1 MSLPEYFKSANQSTE
16 SMLSRYSDL
25 ALAAGMVAII
35 ALMVLP
41 LPELMIDFLV
51 AVNICFGLILILVA
65 IYIASPLQFSVFPSI
80 LLIST
85 LFRLALSIATTRM
98 ILLEGEAG
106 HIIDTFG
113 QLVAGGNLV
122 VGLVVFLIITVVQFI
137 VIAKGAERV
146 AEVAAR
152 FSLDAMPGKQLSIDS
167 DLRSGLID
175 KDEARRKRRE
185 LELES
190 KLHGSLDGAM
200 KFVKGDAIAGIVI
213 IIINLLGGLGVG
225 VLQQD
230 MDVNAA
236 MVKYSILTIG
246 DGMVAQIPALLG
258 AMSAG
263 LIVTRATDEEHDKHL
278 GDSIQ
283 KQLTAKP
290 RVMLVAGGICW
301 LLAAVPGFP
310 SVVFILLGLALVTL
324 GAMLTP
330 TLRTRLDDFSK
341 PAFGAV
347 MRHKESSMPQ
357 VLATALPETRPA
369 VPLLLQLP
377 RRGAHADTETALVR
391 GLEDVLDDFQI
402 HLGAPLPCITIH
414 WHGNVGDEWRLLA
427 FEVPIAQG
435 ESLTG
440 NPADA
445 IPEAVRQALRRH
457 AAQFLGIQ
465 ETSALLTRASG
476 DYPEVVK
483 EVLRA
488 VPTQRVAEILRVLVE
503 EEVPIRNL
511 RGILEAIADAG
522 QREKDVFALTEFAR
536 MALKRQLS
544 HRYAPHGSLRAL
556 LLMPELEEALRQA
569 IRVTA
574 GIQQLAID
582 PTDAQK
588 IIDAFVAAV
597 ERHRPAAILTTVDL
611 RRHVRRM
618 IEQECFDLPVLSY
631 HELMPTLKLDV
642 ADRVG
647 LPEMPKLA
655 VA

>member
-1 MSLPEYFKSANQSTE
+1 MSLSAYFRSANQTSDGI
-16 SMLSRYSDL
+16 LSRYSDL
-25 ALAAGMVAII
+25 MLAAGVVAII

-41 LPELMIDFLV
+41 LPALMIDLLV
-51 AVNICFGLILILVA
+51 AVNISFGLILILVSV
-65 IYIASPLQFSVFPSI
+65 YITSPLQFSVFPSI

-122 VGLVVFLIITVVQFI
+122 VGLVVFLIITLVQFI

-175 KDEARRKRRE
+175 KDEARRKRHE

-190 KLHGSLDGAM
+190 KLHGSMDGAM

-213 IIINLLGGLGVG
+213 IIINLLGGLCVG
-225 VLQQD
+225 VLQQGMD
-230 MDVNAA
+230 MGAA

-263 LIVTRATDEEHDKHL
+263 LIVTRATDAEQDKHL

-283 KQLTAKP
+283 KQLTANP
-290 RVMLVAGGICW
+290 RVLLVAGGLCF
-301 LLAAVPGFP
+301 LLATVPGFP
-310 SVVFILLGLALVTL
+310 IAVFIVIGLVLIVF
-324 GAMLTP
+324 GAMLSP
-330 TLRTRLDDFSK
+330 ILRARIDRFSA
-341 PAFGAV
+341 PAFAAV
-347 MRHKESSMPQ
+347 MEPREASMSQ
-357 VLATALPETRPA
+357 VVATVQSEPRPA

-377 RRGAHADTETALVR
+377 RHGVHGETEPALTQ
-391 GLEDVLDDFQI
+391 GLEDVLDDFQVN
-402 HLGAPLPCITIH
+402 LGAPLPNISIH
-414 WHGNVGDEWRLLA
+414 WHGDGRDGWQLLA

-435 ESLTG
+435 DTLTG
-440 NPADA
+440 KPADA
-445 IPEAVRQALRRH
+445 IPEAVRQALRRN
-457 AAQFLGIQ
+457 AALFIGIQ

-476 DYPEVVK
+476 EYPEVVK
-483 EVLRA
+483 EVLRV
-488 VPTQRVAEILRVLVE
+488 VPTQRIADILRVLVE

-522 QREKDVFALTEFAR
+522 QREKDTFTLTEFAR

-544 HRYAPHGSLRAL
+544 HRYAPLGSLRAVL
-556 LLMPELEEALRQA
+556 LLPELEEALRQA
-569 IRVTA
+569 IRTTA
-574 GIQQLAID
+574 GVQQLAIE
-582 PTDAQK
+582 PADAKK
-588 IIDAFVAAV
+588 IIEVLRVAI
-597 ERHRPAAILTTVDL
+597 EENQPAAIVTTVDL
-611 RRHVRRM
+611 RRHIRKM
-618 IEQECFDLPVLSY
+618 IEQDCFDLPVLSF
-631 HELMPTLKLDV
+631 HELMPTLKLDAV
-642 ADRVG
+642 ARVG

-655 VA
+655 VV